1 MNYEKEINEIESVI
15 SSLKLLLREVKET
28 KKKSEKSFNS
38 NSTIR
43 QRQKAS
49 EIFGDSKIDDFYFT
63 KEDMKSFA
71 DWCRN
76 GLLNT
81 EYSYLKLDEHLEKW
95 EQLKENRCDM
105 CGNSGVVK
113 TGEFEYSTCPCVSD
127 HSRD

>member
-1 MNYEKEINEIESVI
+1 MKLEIT
-15 SSLKLLLREVKET
+15 LKNKQMT
-28 KKKSEKSFNS
+28 
-38 NSTIR
+38 
-43 QRQKAS
+43 
-49 EIFGDSKIDDFYFT
+49 YT

-81 EYSYLKLDEHLEKW
+81 EYSYLKLDKHLEKW
-95 EQLKENRCDM
+95 EQLKNYDRCDM
-105 CGNSGVVK
+105 CNNSGAVK

>member
-1 MNYEKEINEIESVI
+1 M
-15 SSLKLLLREVKET
+15 
-28 KKKSEKSFNS
+28 KSETRNK
-38 NSTIR
+38 
-43 QRQKAS
+43 
-49 EIFGDSKIDDFYFT
+49 YT

-81 EYSYLKLDEHLEKW
+81 EYSYLKLDKHLEKW
-95 EQLKENRCDM
+95 HQLNHNRCDM
-105 CGNSGVVK
+105 CGDSGAVK